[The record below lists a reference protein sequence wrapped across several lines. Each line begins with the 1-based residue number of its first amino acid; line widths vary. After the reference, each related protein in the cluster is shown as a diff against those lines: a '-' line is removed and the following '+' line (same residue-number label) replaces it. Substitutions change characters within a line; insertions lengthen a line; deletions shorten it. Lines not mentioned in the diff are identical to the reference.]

1 MFDVVATSDCGHI
14 SIAEEDAVCP
24 RQKECRPIC
33 TSLARG
39 RLMLFDIAGKNAPVA
54 GASRGLGLG
63 AARGF
68 AEAGANLALVS
79 RQMPNAVMEE
89 LAGWIWRQADV
100 LSFWLFVPVRNP
112 QAGGRHL
119 WRVGQIDVRI
129 PA

>member
-1 MFDVVATSDCGHI
+1 MFDVVATSDCGHV
-14 SIAEEDAVCP
+14 SIAEEEAVCP

-89 LAGWIWRQADV
+89 RRDMAQGDV

-119 WRVGQIDVRI
+119 WRVGK
-129 PA
+129 